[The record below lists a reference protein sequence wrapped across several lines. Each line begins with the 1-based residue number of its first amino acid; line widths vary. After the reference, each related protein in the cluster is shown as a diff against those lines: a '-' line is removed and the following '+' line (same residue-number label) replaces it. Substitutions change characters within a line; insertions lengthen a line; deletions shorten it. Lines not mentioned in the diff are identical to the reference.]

1 MRKGDAPIQ
10 LRDLILVVEERT
22 KSCTELERLD
32 VAVKYGLL
40 LRGIEDDLVG
50 HFVEEARKAGA
61 SWTQIG
67 ERLGVTKQAAH
78 QRHVHREPRLF
89 GRRRAGEPFFPRLS
103 QSAREVIV
111 RAQEEARSRKH
122 NYLGIEHLLF
132 ALTTEAGGGAASIL
146 REAGV
151 TTELVGA
158 QIDLIVGRGRVE
170 PNASISFTPR
180 SKAALQVAVRSTGR
194 SGRIADPEHIL
205 LGILELRSGMGV
217 EILDALGT
225 SRGKLRATTIS
236 ALEAVG

>member
-10 LRDLILVVEERT
+10 LRDLIHMVDERT

-50 HFVEEARKAGA
+50 HFVEEARKVGA

-89 GRRRAGEPFFPRLS
+89 GKRRSGDPFFPRLG
-103 QSAREVIV
+103 QAARDVVV
-111 RAQEEARSRKH
+111 RAQDEARTRRH
-122 NYLGIEHLLF
+122 NYVGVEHLLL
-132 ALTTEAGGGAASIL
+132 ALTTKAGAGAASIL

-158 QIDLIVGRGRVE
+158 QIDLIVGRGSEE
-170 PNASISFTPR
+170 PSASIPFTPR

-217 EILDALGT
+217 EIVDALGT
-225 SRGKLRATTIS
+225 SREELHSKTRS
-236 ALEAVG
+236 ALQAGD